1 MLVCFISIKC
11 YDFFQSSSLRY
22 TCFQIETYMVF
33 LFLFL
38 HLNTKYLARSKIKL
52 IETDLSF
59 PCVMSCRIVKTRVR
73 QGEAC
78 YEVEWHKPGFTHN
91 FNSICQGSSSKLVVV
106 FFVFFSVRLL
116 SAQN

>member
-22 TCFQIETYMVF
+22 TNFKLK

-38 HLNTKYLARSKIKL
+38 HLNTKDLARSKIKL

-59 PCVMSCRIVKTRVR
+59 PCVMSYRIVKTRVR

-106 FFVFFSVRLL
+106 VFVFFSVRLL